1 MKIFSTLLIATSTIA
16 LAACEPDYTESEFV
30 TPSASGTYVGD
41 LDIIDSTVM
50 TDGFGNGFSYAIG
63 FYPADG
69 DTTSIKAIAGLL
81 PGTSVNEVPTS
92 GTASYQGVYGV
103 AFVTDISVSSNILS
117 GYAGEETGGIT
128 LNADFSAGTLQG
140 SAGGLTVNGDFS
152 STDLNGTVEF
162 NGLTGELDGLI
173 GGDATIGVF
182 HGNDDHDVFAG
193 GFGAGIL

>member
-1 MKIFSTLLIATSTIA
+1 MKILSTLLITTSTIA

-30 TPSASGTYVGD
+30 IPSASGTYVGE

-50 TDGFGNGFSYAIG
+50 TDGAGNGFSYAIG
-63 FYPADG
+63 FYPAVG

-81 PGTSVNEVPTS
+81 PGTSVTEVPTS
-92 GTASYQGVYGV
+92 GTASYHGVYGV
-103 AFVTDISVSSNILS
+103 AFVTDISVSSSILS
-117 GYAGEETGGIT
+117 GYAGEETGSIT
-128 LNADFSAGTLQG
+128 LNADFSAGTLKG
-140 SAGGLTVNGDFS
+140 SAGGLTVNGEFS
-152 STDLNGTVEF
+152 GTDLNGTVEF

-182 HGNDDHDVFAG
+182 HGNDDDDVFAG